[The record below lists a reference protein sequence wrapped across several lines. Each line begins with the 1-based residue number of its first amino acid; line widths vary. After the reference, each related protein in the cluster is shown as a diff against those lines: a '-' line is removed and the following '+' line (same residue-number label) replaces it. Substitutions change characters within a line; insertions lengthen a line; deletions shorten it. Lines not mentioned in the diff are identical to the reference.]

1 MKKCFRRLLKGI
13 LAMGCCLI
21 LLFMMS
27 NDVMAME
34 PFISSSCQKNGTSFE
49 VLFSYLDYPV
59 ALKCD
64 GDVNTLFEY
73 TGEAITPYSL
83 TWHDYYNLVEDGSEP
98 AITPK
103 YMKGDNEVS
112 EIKEVGNYVLLFYYG
127 DKKLDDIAFP
137 VVVTYAITYDA
148 NGGSGS
154 MDMKYLAQGETAVVI
169 DECSFTAPEGKV
181 FDGWAFD
188 TAGTNKISDNTLTLT
203 ENKTLFAIWKDNGGD
218 GNSPAPNNGSQPTL
232 DEEIRSKI
240 NEAANNPVQ
249 DIILVNFGESDSTL
263 NISTLKALKE
273 SGNDILC
280 VSFIL
285 EGTRYSFYIPA
296 QMIEIEDDIQE
307 YGPKKLLYYNQTEK
321 QDEAMKYFEAVEG
334 VNNYQIQPN
343 DTLSGIALKF
353 NTSVGSLA
361 QINGIKNVNEI
372 IAGEKLKVQ
381 TTPLMAKE
389 LLELEAQVLTLNHM
403 HKASYITIIK

>member
-13 LAMGCCLI
+13 LATGCCLI

-34 PFISSSCQKNGTSFE
+34 PFFLSSCQKNGTSFE
-49 VLFSYLDYPV
+49 VLFNIGDYPD
-59 ALKCD
+59 ALKLKCD

-73 TGEAITPYSL
+73 TGAAITPYSL
-83 TWHDYYNLVEDGSEP
+83 TWHDDYNLIEDGSEP

-103 YMKGDNEVS
+103 YMKEDNEVS

-127 DKKLDDIAFP
+127 DVRLDDIAFP

-321 QDEAMKYFEAVEG
+321 QDEAMKYFEAVKG

-381 TTPLMAKE
+381 TMPLKAI
-389 LLELEAQVLTLNHM
+389 ELEAYGYALNLIRM
-403 HKASYITIIK
+403 GITIIK